1 MRLLYYFGF
10 WGWVERVGWRQQV
23 SSCRNPT
30 DGFAFLGKLVVCVDA
45 RR

>member
-1 MRLLYYFGF
+1 MRLLYFFGF

-30 DGFAFLGKLVVCVDA
+30 EGFALEELVARVGA